1 MKILRLLTLIPLML
15 ALCGALPASA
25 QSLIDLYQSAKAF
38 DANYQAARSFFDASL
53 AKGEQARAALLPS
66 ANLAWGVNRTHIS
79 SDTTAFDRGNYG
91 NQSATLMASQPIYR
105 PANLAIA
112 RQGSRQVEL
121 AQAQLQAA
129 EQDLMV
135 RVSQAYF
142 DVLAAQDS
150 LNLVKSQKEAVAE
163 QLASAKRNFEVGT
176 STITDTRE
184 AQARFDL
191 VLAQDIAADNDVRI
205 KILVLDQLTGKSQST
220 PKPLKFPVILPAITG
235 DVTTW
240 LSPSDSIHPLIRQ
253 ARIGLEMAQ
262 LETQKAQAGNK
273 PTLDLT
279 GSYNITHNNG
289 SAITTLDYRSNVTS
303 IGLNLNWPLFAGF
316 SIQNRIK
323 ETLAL
328 EEKSRADLEAARR
341 GVTLA
346 TRSAFL
352 GVQSGLSQVQ
362 ALEAAQA
369 SSQSAL
375 AATQLG
381 YSVGVRINI
390 DVLNSQSLLFDTKT
404 KLAKARYEVLLGT
417 LKLRFADGSLQEDD
431 LKTINTLLAL

>member
-1 MKILRLLTLIPLML
+1 M
-15 ALCGALPASA
+15 
-25 QSLIDLYQSAKAF
+25 
-38 DANYQAARSFFDASL
+38 
-53 AKGEQARAALLPS
+53 
-66 ANLAWGVNRTHIS
+66 
-79 SDTTAFDRGNYG
+79 
-91 NQSATLMASQPIYR
+91 
-105 PANLAIA
+105 
-112 RQGSRQVEL
+112 
-121 AQAQLQAA
+121 
-129 EQDLMV
+129 
-135 RVSQAYF
+135 
-142 DVLAAQDS
+142 
-150 LNLVKSQKEAVAE
+150 
-163 QLASAKRNFEVGT
+163 
-176 STITDTRE
+176 
-184 AQARFDL
+184 
-191 VLAQDIAADNDVRI
+191 
-205 KILVLDQLTGKSQST
+205 
-220 PKPLKFPVILPAITG
+220 
-235 DVTTW
+235 
-240 LSPSDSIHPLIRQ
+240 IRQ

-279 GSYNITHNNG
+279 GSYNITQNNG
-289 SAITTLDYRSNVTS
+289 SAQTTLDYRSNVTS
-303 IGLNLNWPLFAGF
+303 IGLTLNWPLFAGF
-316 SIQNRIK
+316 SIQNRVK

-328 EEKSRADLEAARR
+328 EEKSRADLDAARR

-390 DVLNSQSLLFDTKT
+390 DVLNSQSLMFDTKT

-417 LKLRFADGSLQEDD
+417 LKLRFAHGSLQEDD